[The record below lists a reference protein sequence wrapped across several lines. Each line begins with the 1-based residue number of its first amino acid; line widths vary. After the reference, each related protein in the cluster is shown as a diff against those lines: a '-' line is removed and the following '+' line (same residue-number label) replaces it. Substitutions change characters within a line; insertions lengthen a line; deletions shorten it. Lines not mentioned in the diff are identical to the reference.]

1 MSTIQVIL
9 DADADGSVHLPL
21 PAELRQGKVMV
32 IATLIKVAES
42 APANRAI
49 DSLRK
54 IAARGGLQGIAD
66 PVRWQRES
74 REDRALPGRNE

>member
-32 IATLIKVAES
+32 IATLTRVAES
-42 APANRAI
+42 APTNRAI

-54 IAARGGLQGIAD
+54 IAARGGLQGITD
-66 PVRWQRES
+66 PMRWQQDIRA
-74 REDRALPGRNE
+74 DRALPGRGE